1 MMLRTEVA
9 DTATPSL
16 EHSPTIRMY
25 PQRGFSRPTRRPARW
40 PLGGTAP
47 WPRRTLGPV
56 AAHELA
62 MPSDQGGRGDEKDRP
77 PVPGY
82 ELGQTRQHGTV
93 GVVEPRAGDL
103 ALEDADLVAKH
114 SDLDVV
120 VIRSWPDPNDAEHK
134 TNEQKLHHR
143 AHPPILTTGI
153 TARRAR
159 DWELAPHRFT
169 LAVLDKR
176 ARVEVRGRCT
186 CVLRT
191 PARTNRWNEDRTHPS
206 W

>member
-1 MMLRTEVA
+1 M
-9 DTATPSL
+9 
-16 EHSPTIRMY
+16 
-25 PQRGFSRPTRRPARW
+25 
-40 PLGGTAP
+40 
-47 WPRRTLGPV
+47 

-120 VIRSWPDPNDAEHK
+120 VSQQILARPERRRTQNERTGTAASSTSPRPHNRYRRTSRPRSGTCTPQAGLYRSFGFVPCAPYVEDPTEGV
-134 TNEQKLHHR
+134 LFF
-143 AHPPILTTGI
+143 
-153 TARRAR
+153 
-159 DWELAPHRFT
+159 ELALT
-169 LAVLDKR
+169 S
-176 ARVEVRGRCT
+176 G
-186 CVLRT
+186 
-191 PARTNRWNEDRTHPS
+191 S
-206 W
+206 G